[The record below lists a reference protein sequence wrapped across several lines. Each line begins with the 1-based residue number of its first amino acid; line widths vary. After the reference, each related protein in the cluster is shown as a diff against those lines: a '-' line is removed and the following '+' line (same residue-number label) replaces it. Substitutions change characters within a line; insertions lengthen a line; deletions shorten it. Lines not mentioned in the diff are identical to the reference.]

1 MVSIVTILS
10 LCKKEHHKNSCECKK
25 CVLKALCVQQ
35 KQIKRLNERV
45 SALEQVIRI
54 SNSVYITIGTEA
66 NPVDEIYVDTIGTCV
81 QWPYRNLV
89 LQ

>member
-1 MVSIVTILS
+1 MQYCCYVKMENSYN
-10 LCKKEHHKNSCECKK
+10 NSCECKK
-25 CVLKALCVQQ
+25 CVLKALYVQQ

-45 SALEQVIRI
+45 TALEQVIRI